1 MLVAALQFAG
11 VRNLASATLEPAP
24 RFNVFVGENGQGK
37 TNLLETVY
45 LAATLRSFR
54 TARLAEVIAHGAAQA
69 HVKARVSRAGV
80 TRVYEVAI
88 EAHARKVRLDGKAV
102 RPVSR
107 YFGEFN
113 VVLFAPEDLQVPRGA
128 PAERR
133 RFLDRAVFNR
143 RPEHLLV
150 VADYDKALKS
160 RNAILRSVSDGVK
173 SARSVEDM
181 LAVYD
186 AQVASLGAKLVANR
200 RAYLDE
206 MRPDVQAAF
215 EAITRTGFAVDAR
228 YSDGPRDEEGLKLA
242 LSSTRAKDFARGST
256 SAGPHRDD
264 LHFVF
269 EGHDAGAIASQG
281 QLRALV
287 LAWKTAEIDRLTRVH
302 GEPPILLL
310 DDVSSELDP
319 ARNRYL
325 FEYLEARPGQCFI
338 TTTHAQFVLLRENRV
353 DHQVANGRILS

>member
-1 MLVAALQFAG
+1 VLVEALQFAG
-11 VRNLASATLEPAP
+11 VRNLAAATLEPAP
-24 RFNVFVGENGQGK
+24 RFNVFVGDNGQGK

-54 TARLAEVIAHGAAQA
+54 TARLAEMIAHGATEA
-69 HVKARVSRAGV
+69 HVKARVARQGV
-80 TRVYEVAI
+80 TRVYEVTL
-88 EAHARKVRLDGKAV
+88 EERSRRVRLDGKSV
-102 RPVSR
+102 RPVAR

-143 RPEHLLV
+143 WPEHLGA
-150 VADYDKALKS
+150 VADYDKTLKS
-160 RNAILRSVSDGVK
+160 RNAILKSVADGDK
-173 SARSVEDM
+173 PARAVEDL

-186 AQVASLGAKLVANR
+186 QQLAALGARVIANR

-215 EAITRTGFAVDAR
+215 EAITRTGFAVDVRHSA
-228 YSDGPRDEEGLKLA
+228 GPSSAEELRVA
-242 LSSTRAKDFARGST
+242 FAQTRARDLARGST

-264 LHFVF
+264 LCFVF
-269 EGHDAGAIASQG
+269 EAHDAGAIASQG

-287 LAWKTAEIDRLTRVH
+287 LAWKTAEIERLARVH

-319 ARNRYL
+319 QRNRYL
-325 FEYLEARPGQCFI
+325 FEYLEGRPGQCFI

-353 DHQVANGRILS
+353 DHQDANGRIIS